1 MERTPFKTALVSANA
16 LLREGLARILGAADF
31 DVVAS
36 GSVVDSN
43 VLGSLPP
50 EPAAL
55 LVIDASDDFDAAI
68 GQIEPFKLRCP
79 EGRVAVLVGQHQ
91 LQLPRM
97 FSAFRGGANAYLT
110 NFTTPEAF
118 VKSLELVM
126 LGETILPMAMLTYLL
141 NHQHD
146 RSDRRKDA
154 KQDGPKQDGPN
165 SDGDGNGDDH
175 EEDGH
180 NGGDHDLEAANSSPA
195 DGEGH
200 YSPHLSAR
208 QMSILRC
215 LIEGDSNKTIARKM
229 QIADATV
236 KVHVKAILRK
246 IRVDNRTQA
255 AIWAMRN
262 SPLISGNRNSSLDG
276 DELPV
281 QPIQK
286 APGLDYSEALSLHVL
301 SSVSKNGAASTP
313 ALGFEGAN
321 HVATPSV
328 ARPNWKALHQKNA

>member
-1 MERTPFKTALVSANA
+1 MEQLPFETVLVSANA
-16 LLREGLARILGAADF
+16 LLREGLARILGAAGF
-31 DVVAS
+31 HVAAS
-36 GSVVDSN
+36 GSFIDDN

-50 EPAAL
+50 EPAVL
-55 LVIDASDDFDAAI
+55 LVIDASDDFNVAI
-68 GQIEPFKLRCP
+68 GQIEPFKWRYP
-79 EGRVAVLVGQHQ
+79 DGRVAVLVGQHQ
-91 LQLPRM
+91 LQLPQM
-97 FSAFRGGANAYLT
+97 FSAFREGANAYLT

-146 RSDRRKDA
+146 RSDRQKDT
-154 KQDGPKQDGPN
+154 KQDGPN
-165 SDGDGNGDDH
+165 SDGGGNGDDH
-175 EEDGH
+175 EEGGH
-180 NGGDHDLEAANSSPA
+180 NSGYGDLDAPKSASTS
-195 DGEGH
+195 EGH
-200 YSPHLSAR
+200 DSPHLSAR

-229 QIADATV
+229 KISDATV

-262 SPLISGNRNSSLDG
+262 GPLISDNRNSSLDS
-276 DELPV
+276 ELLPI

-286 APGLDYSEALSLHVL
+286 APGLDYGEALSLQVL
-301 SSVSKNGAASTP
+301 SSVSKNTAGAR
-313 ALGFEGAN
+313 
-321 HVATPSV
+321 V
-328 ARPNWKALHQKNA
+328 

>member
-1 MERTPFKTALVSANA
+1 MVMERTPFKTALVSANA

-36 GSVVDSN
+36 GSVVDNN

-68 GQIEPFKLRCP
+68 SQIVPFKLRCP

-91 LQLPRM
+91 LQLPQM
-97 FSAFRGGANAYLT
+97 ISAFRRGAGAYLT

-118 VKSLELVM
+118 IKSLELVM
-126 LGETILPMAMLTYLL
+126 LGETVLPMAMLTYLL
-141 NHQHD
+141 SHQHD
-146 RSDRRKDA
+146 RSDRR
-154 KQDGPKQDGPN
+154 QGGGQEGPN
-165 SDGDGNGDDH
+165 ANEDCNEVDR
-175 EEDGH
+175 EEDNYDEEEEDFGAIRPASPH
-180 NGGDHDLEAANSSPA
+180 LEGN
-195 DGEGH
+195 

-215 LIEGDSNKTIARKM
+215 LIEGNSNKAIARKM
-229 QIADATV
+229 KIADATV

-246 IRVDNRTQA
+246 IRVENRTQA

-262 SPLISGNRNSSLDG
+262 GPLISGNWNSSLDG
-276 DELPV
+276 KELPI

-286 APGLDYSEALSLHVL
+286 APDLDYSEALSLQVL
-301 SSVSKNGAASTP
+301 SSESKYGAASTP
-313 ALGFEGAN
+313 AL
-321 HVATPSV
+321 
-328 ARPNWKALHQKNA
+328 